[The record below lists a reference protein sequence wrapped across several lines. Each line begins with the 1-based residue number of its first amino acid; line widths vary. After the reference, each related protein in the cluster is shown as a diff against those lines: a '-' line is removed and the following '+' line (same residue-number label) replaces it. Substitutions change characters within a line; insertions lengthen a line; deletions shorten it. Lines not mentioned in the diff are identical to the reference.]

1 MALHTFLG
9 KFIRMSFSEAVR
21 NSGQNQRTLTNA
33 CLNYYIYLFFKCRY
47 LKMINSLMLKSPGFW
62 KMMEGTG
69 MPFCVVVSAF
79 YVGMGIVS

>member
-1 MALHTFLG
+1 
-9 KFIRMSFSEAVR
+9 
-21 NSGQNQRTLTNA
+21 
-33 CLNYYIYLFFKCRY
+33 
-47 LKMINSLMLKSPGFW
+47 MINSLMLKSPGFW